1 MTIKKYGGND
11 FGCTLEELKKLSPL
25 AETIGN
31 VEFHGSA
38 RKVSA
43 ILTMAS
49 VGGELIA
56 EIERLTVAEQRAS
69 MLEREFKKLRDV
81 AHGCYEIASSYS
93 GCIDGVEEHGGDDH
107 EDPSCAIHHRLYY
120 AMFDADRALKSAA
133 EVPGSTCNQIREE
146 SGLPTKNPCVAC
158 NNGACI
164 DR

>member
-56 EIERLTVAEQRAS
+56 EIERLTVAEQRAGTMEALLPS
-69 MLEREFKKLRDV
+69 AELALKALNVAVSVYDVELADNARRGLRALIAALKPAAENSADQNK
-81 AHGCYEIASSYS
+81 ADFIRLNSAPHCPECGHPDCNGQCY
-93 GCIDGVEEHGGDDH
+93 GDDMMGS
-107 EDPSCAIHHRLYY
+107 ED
-120 AMFDADRALKSAA
+120 
-133 EVPGSTCNQIREE
+133 
-146 SGLPTKNPCVAC
+146 
-158 NNGACI
+158 
-164 DR
+164 

>member
-56 EIERLTVAEQRAS
+56 EIERLTVAEQRAGA
-69 MLEREFKKLRDV
+69 LE
-81 AHGCYEIASSYS
+81 
-93 GCIDGVEEHGGDDH
+93 
-107 EDPSCAIHHRLYY
+107 
-120 AMFDADRALKSAA
+120 SAA
-133 EVPGSTCNQIREE
+133 REMLRIAGIANQGSSAYNRAIINLHSTLKPAAEGE
-146 SGLPTKNPCVAC
+146 GS
-158 NNGACI
+158 
-164 DR
+164 